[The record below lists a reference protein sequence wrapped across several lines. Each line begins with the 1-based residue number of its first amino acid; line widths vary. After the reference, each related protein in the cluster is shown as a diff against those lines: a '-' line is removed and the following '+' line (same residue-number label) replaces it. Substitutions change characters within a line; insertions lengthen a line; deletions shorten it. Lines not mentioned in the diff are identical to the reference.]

1 MVGECQRP
9 VPVTARVVRS
19 ERCGGVAAC
28 GAWFGTL
35 RRSMIFIAAAG
46 PVWEFAR
53 MPLDT
58 LWDTG
63 TAAEIV
69 FAAEHYA
76 GGDVLIAIGAVISE
90 LFLDGN
96 PAWPDTRRPHVIAR
110 TMAFGFPRTAIGEWR
125 NIEVRQAW
133 SCGKLVPVI
142 PAFDAGRSPVLQR
155 ITVPPVAFRA
165 ALPVAPEQVSA
176 AAHA

>member
-1 MVGECQRP
+1 M
-9 VPVTARVVRS
+9 TARVVRS

-110 TMAFGFPRTAIGEWR
+110 TVAFGFPRTAIGEWR
-125 NIEVRQAW
+125 NIEVRQVW
-133 SCGKLVPVI
+133 SGGELVPVI

-155 ITVPPVAFRA
+155 IAVPPVAFRA
-165 ALPVAPEQVSA
+165 ALPVAPEQVSV